1 MNKEND
7 WDYIAEANMVVGPIV
22 KITPKKVVIPI
33 KPMRPGTA
41 AGPYEACAEM
51 ISACGEVRISVMME
65 FCQRVLDGRGIPDKW
80 QASVLVPILKK
91 KRCKK
96 L

>member
-1 MNKEND
+1 
-7 WDYIAEANMVVGPIV
+7 
-22 KITPKKVVIPI
+22 
-33 KPMRPGTA
+33 
-41 AGPYEACAEM
+41 M

-91 KRCKK
+91 KEM
-96 L
+96 